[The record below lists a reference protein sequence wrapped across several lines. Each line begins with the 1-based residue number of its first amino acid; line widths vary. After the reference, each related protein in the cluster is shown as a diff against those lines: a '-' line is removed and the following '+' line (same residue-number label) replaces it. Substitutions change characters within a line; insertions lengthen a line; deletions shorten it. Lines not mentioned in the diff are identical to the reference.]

1 MKKIISIMIAA
12 LMSAASVAQVNPKIN
27 QLFEELK
34 QTKGALYPTT
44 PSIMKRGG
52 LDANGNR
59 PSLDYSLP
67 IYYRPDLIRGR
78 KDSLFVDSILRAD
91 KACFDKRVKA
101 IRRTISEMQKE
112 AQDSLHYESHTN
124 GKDTIVCSLNFCRD
138 TTRVHKYS
146 DDKFSYFYSDE
157 FLDFVL
163 ESGKQEGTFEGRF
176 RYTVTLPGIDL
187 SSNTYSWGDM
197 IDDIESL
204 MSKHSISHR
213 NSFWQHD
220 DAYSHA
226 VWDDDE
232 SEDRKAWMNIVN
244 YGEYAYAGVTEA
256 KIYSLTEDQKQLA
269 QQLLAAIDSMALR
282 FTNSRQSRYYEY
294 HYGASFERRPSIMLA
309 VFTRHISET
318 SSIQVRAANHGY
330 HFLILNT
337 RGAEWIPTEWFCLKS
352 FINGKKTYFEGM
364 APKE

>member
-1 MKKIISIMIAA
+1 MM
-12 LMSAASVAQVNPKIN
+12 
-27 QLFEELK
+27 
-34 QTKGALYPTT
+34 
-44 PSIMKRGG
+44 
-52 LDANGNR
+52 
-59 PSLDYSLP
+59 
-67 IYYRPDLIRGR
+67 
-78 KDSLFVDSILRAD
+78 
-91 KACFDKRVKA
+91 
-101 IRRTISEMQKE
+101 
-112 AQDSLHYESHTN
+112 
-124 GKDTIVCSLNFCRD
+124 
-138 TTRVHKYS
+138 
-146 DDKFSYFYSDE
+146 
-157 FLDFVL
+157 
-163 ESGKQEGTFEGRF
+163 
-176 RYTVTLPGIDL
+176 
-187 SSNTYSWGDM
+187 
-197 IDDIESL
+197 DDIESL

-294 HYGASFERRPSIMLA
+294 HYGASFEKGPSIMLA
-309 VFTRHISET
+309 VFSRHISET
-318 SSIQVRAANHGY
+318 NSIQVRVADHGF